1 MTGDKMKYIKAAIID
16 DGANP
21 ALFRNVSNFIISR
34 NLKVTESDLSVKYGI
49 HATLCMS
56 VINKY
61 TDISDIHWLNI
72 QIINIETGRSSHEQ
86 FIRAL
91 EFCEEQ
97 DVKLIHLSL
106 GTREYSDFP
115 EIETKINVLLEKE
128 TVIVAALSNE
138 GTLTYPACID
148 GVIGVKEDNREKDFN
163 YLYVDDAIDNVNFLA
178 PANHLIRIGGKLEFI
193 ERSNSFAAPVITA
206 KVIEIL
212 RKDSNMSIEK
222 VKEKLKKN
230 AVCHVSAGSFKEYMD
245 INEEDIT
252 VPLIGVFM
260 KDESSAASLAKELNL
275 LFIYNEYKAI
285 YCSSR
290 ENGLFKFPATDILK
304 YLLFLTKFSCC
315 DIIIAGFSDK
325 EIIRNSIPFDIILTD
340 VNGQVPYITEE
351 DTSVIMVEGKS
362 VSEIYSSV
370 IKNFKE

>member
-1 MTGDKMKYIKAAIID
+1 MKYIKAAIID

-21 ALFRNVSNFIISR
+21 ILFRNVSNFIISR
-34 NLKVTESDLSVKYGI
+34 NLKVKESDISFKYGI

-72 QIINIETGRSSHEQ
+72 QIINTETGRSSHEQ

-115 EIETKINVLLEKE
+115 EIETKINALLEKE

-138 GTLTYPACID
+138 GILTYPACIN
-148 GVIGVKEDNREKDFN
+148 GVIGVKEDNREKEFN
-163 YLYVDDAIDNVNFLA
+163 YLYADDAIDNINFLA
-178 PANHLIRIGGKLEFI
+178 PANHLIRMGDKLEFI
-193 ERSNSFAAPVITA
+193 ESSNSFAAPVITA

-212 RKDSNMSIEK
+212 HKDLNMSIEK
-222 VKEKLKKN
+222 VEEKLKEN
-230 AVCHVSAGSFKEYMD
+230 AVCHVSTGCFKEYID
-245 INEEDIT
+245 IREEDIT

-260 KDESSAASLAKELNL
+260 KDESSAASLAKELTL
-275 LFIYNEYKAI
+275 LFIYNEYKAM

-290 ENGLFKFPATDILK
+290 EKGLFKFPETDILK
-304 YLLFLTKFSCC
+304 YLLFLTRFSCC

-325 EIIRNSIPFDIILTD
+325 ERIRNSIPFDIILTD
-340 VNGQVPYITEE
+340 IDGQVPYIIEE
-351 DTSVIMVEGKS
+351 DTSVIIVEGKD

-370 IKNFKE
+370 IRKFKE

>member
-1 MTGDKMKYIKAAIID
+1 MKYIKAAIID

-34 NLKVTESDLSVKYGI
+34 NLKVTESDLSVRYGI

-128 TVIVAALSNE
+128 TIIVAALSNE